1 MPGKYKKLIDS
12 YCKSRGIQ
20 IPVGFGRN
28 TAQRYAVIKLDPDPP
43 KLVAR
48 TWFNME
54 DVVYFLRNTAD
65 GCPVRILDFKEGLE
79 LIDEGGKRLKHGR
92 PLDQT

>member
-1 MPGKYKKLIDS
+1 MPGKYKKLIES
-12 YCKSRGIQ
+12 YCESRGID

-28 TAQRYAVIKLDPDPP
+28 TAQRYAVIQLYADPP

-54 DVVYFLRNTAD
+54 DVVYFLRNLTD
-65 GCPVRILDFKEGLE
+65 GCQVRILDFKEGVE
-79 LIDEGGKRLKHGR
+79 LIDEGGKRLKRAR
-92 PLDQT
+92 PLDLT